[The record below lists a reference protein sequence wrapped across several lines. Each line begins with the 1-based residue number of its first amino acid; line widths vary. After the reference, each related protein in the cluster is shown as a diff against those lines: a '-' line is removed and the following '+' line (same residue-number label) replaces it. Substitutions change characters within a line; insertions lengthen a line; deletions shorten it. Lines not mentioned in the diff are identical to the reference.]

1 MKKILPILI
10 PIILII
16 LITGG
21 FFIYQY
27 YQKHPKVEPTKWL
40 DYNNLELKIKL
51 NYPETFKSIKLSDED
66 KKAKIIL
73 KAEQPEPSALFTLR
87 YEDKVGILAV
97 AQKGSVLEVLKQS
110 FDKQYPSRFTDFK
123 KEKEEKI
130 TVDGNEAEQFYFTY
144 LGKDNTTRMKQRFVI
159 VTKQYE
165 DNNLGTVAFY
175 LSFQSKESDFDK
187 LNSVFSE
194 ILQSFKFQ

>member
-1 MKKILPILI
+1 MKKYIPYII
-10 PIILII
+10 PIILIV
-16 LITGG
+16 LLVGG

-27 YQKHPKVEPTKWL
+27 RQKHPKVEPTKWL
-40 DYNNLELKIKL
+40 DYTNMELKIKL
-51 NYPETFKSIKLSDED
+51 SYPETFNSIKINED
-66 KKAKIIL
+66 DKNAKIIL
-73 KAEQPEPSALFTLR
+73 RLEQPNPSALISVR
-87 YEDKVGILAV
+87 HEDKIGILKL
-97 AQKGSVLEVLKQS
+97 AQKGSVLEVLKQN
-110 FDKQYPSRFTDFK
+110 FDSQYPSRFTDFK

-144 LGKDNTTRMKQRFVI
+144 LGKDNSTRMKQRFVI

-187 LNSVFSE
+187 LDPIFSQ
-194 ILQSFKFQ
+194 ILQTFKFL